1 MKPERPF
8 ERTDRVA
15 NEIHHIIGQIQY
27 QHVDLSYLGFI
38 TFSKVLVSPDLK
50 HAKVFFGVVNKKKNI
65 KNIAIELNKKSK
77 AFRKYLGQK
86 LTIKF
91 TPALKFYYDDSIAHV
106 KRIDE
111 LFSQLKKDDIDI

>member
-15 NEIHHIIGQIQY
+15 NEIHQIIGKIQNQY
-27 QHVDLSYLGFI
+27 IDLSYLGFV
-38 TFSKVLVSPDLK
+38 TFSKVTVSPDLK
-50 HAKVFFGVVNKKKNI
+50 HAKIFFGVVNKKKNI
-65 KNIAIELNKKSK
+65 ENITLELNKKSK
-77 AFRKYLGQK
+77 AFRRYLGQE

-91 TPALKFYYDDSIAHV
+91 TPSLKFYYDDSILHV

-111 LFSQLKKDDIDI
+111 LFNKLKKSDF

>member
-1 MKPERPF
+1 
-8 ERTDRVA
+8 
-15 NEIHHIIGQIQY
+15 
-27 QHVDLSYLGFI
+27 
-38 TFSKVLVSPDLK
+38 VSPDLK